1 MARVAKDKKKKAG
14 AAAPASEEYHR
25 PRLYLVTPRKIDPAA
40 FLPLLEAALSAG
52 DVAAV
57 LIHCETSGEAELQQI
72 AEALTPVAQAHGAAV
87 VLAGDSR
94 IVGRAK
100 ADGIH
105 IAEGREALADAV
117 DRLQRQGL
125 IVGAGNLKTR
135 HEAMEAGEAGADYVF
150 FGMLDKPE
158 APEIHDKTVA
168 LGEWWAAMFEP
179 AAVVLA
185 GADIASVTDAART
198 GADFIALR
206 AAVWNHPDGPAAAV
220 AAAEQLIDEAAAEVQ

>member
-1 MARVAKDKKKKAG
+1 MAKNKEKAAEVA
-14 AAAPASEEYHR
+14 EYYR
-25 PRLYLVTPRKIDPAA
+25 PRLYLVTPRRIDPAA
-40 FLPLLEAALSAG
+40 FGPQLEAALGAG

-57 LIHCETSGEAELQQI
+57 LIHCESSGEAELQDI
-72 AEALTPVAQAHGAAV
+72 AEALTPIAQAHGAAV

-105 IAEGREALADAV
+105 VADGIESVRDAI
-117 DRLQRQGL
+117 DRLQRQNL

-158 APEIHDKTVA
+158 EAEFHPKTAA

-185 GADIASVTDAART
+185 GADIASVGEAAQTR
-198 GADFIALR
+198 ADFIALR
-206 AAVWNHPDGPAAAV
+206 AAVWEHPAGPAAAV
-220 AAAEQLIDEAAAEVQ
+220 AEAERLIDEAAPEVA

>member
-1 MARVAKDKKKKAG
+1 MAKDKKKTAG
-14 AAAPASEEYHR
+14 AAAPVAEEYHR

-40 FLPLLEAALSAG
+40 FLPALEAALGAG

-57 LIHCETSGEAELQQI
+57 LIHCETSGETELQQI
-72 AEALTPVAQAHGAAV
+72 AEALTPPVQARGAAV

-117 DRLQRQGL
+117 DRLQRQGF

-158 APEIHDKTVA
+158 AAEIHDKTVA

-179 AAVVLA
+179 AAVVLS

-206 AAVWNHPDGPAAAV
+206 AAVWDHPDGPAAAV
-220 AAAEQLIDEAAAEVQ
+220 AAAERLIDEAAAEAR